1 MVPGDNCPDGEGG
14 GGEEEEK
21 DQGGHLDQDQD
32 QVSAIALVGVNHE
45 VLFKDPSGG
54 RRIREF
60 ILTKIH

>member
-14 GGEEEEK
+14 GGEEEEE

-54 RRIREF
+54 RRIRELM
-60 ILTKIH
+60 LTKIH

>member
-1 MVPGDNCPDGEGG
+1 MVLGDNCPDGKGG
-14 GGEEEEK
+14 GGEEEEE
-21 DQGGHLDQDQD
+21 DQGGHLDLDLD
-32 QVSAIALVGVNHE
+32 QVSAIDLVAVNHE